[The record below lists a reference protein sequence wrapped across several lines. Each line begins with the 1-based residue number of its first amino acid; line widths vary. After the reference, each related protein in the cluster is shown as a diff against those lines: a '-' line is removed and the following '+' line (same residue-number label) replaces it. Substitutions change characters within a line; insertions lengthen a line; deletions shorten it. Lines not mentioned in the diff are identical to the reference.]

1 MESVRNYGLWI
12 TRPENSITKEQ
23 VILMTEKEILQAILQ
38 RFDKLEAGQ
47 AKLEVG
53 QAKLEAGQ
61 AKLEAGQAE
70 IKERL
75 TGIEKRLDSV
85 EHTLN
90 ATYVQ
95 IARLTE
101 FRTEANSK
109 LAEISEKII
118 AIEAVTKEN
127 LFDIAKLKLAK

>member
-1 MESVRNYGLWI
+1 
-12 TRPENSITKEQ
+12 
-23 VILMTEKEILQAILQ
+23 MTEKEILQAILQ

-95 IARLTE
+95 TARLTE

-127 LFDIAKLKLAK
+127 LFDIAKLKLANT